1 MIIPT
6 MTKVYRKIAIKNLA
20 ILQTGVRLR
29 RMPAI
34 LCYRT
39 IFSPH
44 RTLPLSPEKGDK
56 GLVAKIVRCLVWQVT
71 CQFSQK
77 SIAVFGL

>member
-1 MIIPT
+1 MGVRMIIPT
-6 MTKVYRKIAIKNLA
+6 MTKVYRKIAIKTLA

-44 RTLPLSPEKGDK
+44 RIGEHTARRKNCPLPRLAGNLP
-56 GLVAKIVRCLVWQVT
+56 
-71 CQFSQK
+71 
-77 SIAVFGL
+77 VFPKTNRYFWDSL